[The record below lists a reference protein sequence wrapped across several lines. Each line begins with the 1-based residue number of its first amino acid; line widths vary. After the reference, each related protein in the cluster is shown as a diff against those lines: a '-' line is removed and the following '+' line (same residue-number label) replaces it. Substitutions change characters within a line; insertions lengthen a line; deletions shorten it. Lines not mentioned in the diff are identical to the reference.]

1 MHALVVFRVDGFFVF
16 VSVSCSFLQRIQGT
30 GTGFGVKVMWCVL
43 FGGGGEDVLI
53 PIEVYSVYIQGSPYK
68 KLGMKQTVR
77 REQQ

>member
-1 MHALVVFRVDGFFVF
+1 
-16 VSVSCSFLQRIQGT
+16 
-30 GTGFGVKVMWCVL
+30 MWYVL